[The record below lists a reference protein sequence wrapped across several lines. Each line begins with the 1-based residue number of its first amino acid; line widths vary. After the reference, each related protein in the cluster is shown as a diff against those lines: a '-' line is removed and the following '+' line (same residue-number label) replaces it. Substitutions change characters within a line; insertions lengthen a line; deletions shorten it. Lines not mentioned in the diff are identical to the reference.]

1 MYSSRVGNRSTSG
14 PLPKTMTI
22 PNDAKRLDTRTDMVI
37 RFKGHGSYRAA
48 KGEIKASS
56 RAAPASM

>member
-1 MYSSRVGNRSTSG
+1 
-14 PLPKTMTI
+14 MTI